1 MFNTARLKLTAW
13 YLLTIMLVSF
23 LFSGVIYRVQTAE
36 LERFERRVIILD
48 LVSEAKQRLF
58 FYLLE
63 INTGIFVMAGALGFF
78 LAGRTLRPIQD
89 MVEEQ
94 NRFIGDASH
103 ELRTPLTSL
112 KTAIEVNLR
121 DKDLTINDAKK
132 ILDQSLGQVNKLQRL
147 TENLLDL
154 SRSASSI
161 KETVSLREVVLLAI
175 ERVKP
180 LAKKITIKNL
190 VKDGEIFASKE
201 DIVNLLVI
209 LLDNAIKYSEA
220 KGTITIDSKNL
231 NRQIVLTVKDQGIGI
246 SQEDLPKVFDRFYRA
261 DTAREKNGMGGYGLG
276 LSIAKKIIEAHNGAI
291 NIASQVGKGTVV
303 TVKFQ

>member
-190 VKDGEIFASKE
+190 VKDGEIFAAKE

-209 LLDNAIKYSEA
+209 LLDNAIKYSES